1 MDLGQIIDAYYQKR
15 QDRLDLER
23 SIKDLKEEEQNLK
36 FSIMDMLRETG
47 LKKATGEVATA
58 SLRSVMVPIVEDW
71 DNVYKY
77 ITQNDRFD
85 LLHKRISTTA
95 WRELHESGVEVPGIN
110 AAEDEDL
117 SLTKA
122 SRG

>member
-1 MDLGQIIDAYYQKR
+1 MDLGQIIDAYYKKR

-47 LKKATGEVATA
+47 LKKATGDLATA

-71 DNVYKY
+71 DDVYKY

-85 LLHKRISTTA
+85 LLHKRISILA
-95 WRELHESGVEVPGIN
+95 WRELHEGGVNVPGII